1 MQRKLSKGW
10 GMIQTASLFI
20 CPGSYYALNV
30 INNKELLPWL
40 RPEWLPFFGVP
51 LLIIFC
57 ASCMFG
63 VQGLV
68 SMTADLNSRYK
79 NLMEIER
86 KYKNDKDRQDQNK
99 S

>member
-10 GMIQTASLFI
+10 NGVQTASLFI

-30 INNKELLPWL
+30 INNKELLPWMK
-40 RPEWLPFFGVP
+40 PEWLPFFGVP

-57 ASCMFG
+57 ASCLFG
-63 VQGLV
+63 VKGLV
-68 SMTADLNSRYK
+68 SMGAELNGRYK
-79 NLMEIER
+79 RLSEIEER
-86 KYKNDKDRQDQNK
+86 YKREHEDQN